1 MALERLRSFL
11 ARPATLAKKLIRR
24 LTSHSGVEM
33 KSVDEQL
40 ELIRRG
46 VDRIEPADGLRKKL
60 EQSATTG
67 KPLRVKYG
75 IDPTGID
82 VHLGHTVPL
91 RKLRQFQELGHK
103 AVLIIGNYTA
113 LVGDPSGRDETRKSL
128 TQEQV
133 EANAKEYL
141 TQISKIIDVGRA
153 EVRLNGEWFGK
164 FSFLDVLRM
173 MGQITMQRMLERDD
187 FTKRVKEGKPISLHE
202 CLYPLMQGYDSVA
215 INADVELG
223 GSEQLFNLMV
233 GRDLQRNAMHL
244 GFDKAQEPQVAV
256 TLPILRGLDGHR
268 KMGKSLNNYIGVGES
283 ADQQFGK
290 AMSIPDDL
298 MREWFTLLTD
308 FSPADIESFVGPG
321 KLHPMAVKKTLAA
334 EIVSFYHGSRAA
346 LLATVNWEKQF
357 SERKDPDTIPE
368 VAIPA
373 EEAAKPIGLPQLLV
387 RVGFCKSNN
396 EARQKVIEGAV
407 SVGPD
412 RTKLTDPKATVA
424 VEDGL
429 VIRLGSK
436 KIARIRVGTNV

>member
-1 MALERLRSFL
+1 
-11 ARPATLAKKLIRR
+11 
-24 LTSHSGVEM
+24 M

-46 VDRIEPADGLRKKL
+46 VEQIEPGDGLKKKL
-60 EQSATTG
+60 DQSAKTG

-91 RKLRQFQELGHK
+91 RKLRLFQDLGHT

-128 TQEQV
+128 TQDQV
-133 EANAKEYL
+133 EANAKDYL
-141 TQISKIIDVGRA
+141 KQISRIIDIDRA
-153 EVRLNGEWFGK
+153 EVRFNGEWFAK

-173 MGQITMQRMLERDD
+173 MGQITIQRMLERDD

-233 GRDLQRNAMHL
+233 GRDLQRNAQHL
-244 GFDKAQEPQVAV
+244 GFDKPQEPQVAI

-268 KMGKSLNNYIGVGES
+268 KMGKSLNNYIGVAES
-283 ADQQFGK
+283 SDDQFTK
-290 AMSIPDDL
+290 TMSIPDTL
-298 MREWFTLLTD
+298 MRGWFTLLTD
-308 FSPADIESFVGPG
+308 RPIEEVHHLALTEEDIKQKAEPRSD
-321 KLHPMAVKKTLAA
+321 PMAAKKTLARD
-334 EIVSFYHGSRAA
+334 IVSFYHGADEAVAA
-346 LLATVNWEKQF
+346 QKRWEHRV
-357 SERKDPDTIPE
+357 SGRNDPEVIPE
-368 VAIPA
+368 VMIPA
-373 EEAAKPIGLPQLLV
+373 GAATNEMGLLRLLV
-387 RVGFCKSNN
+387 AVGFCKSNN

-412 RTKLTDPKATVA
+412 RTKVTDPKAMFKL
-424 VEDGL
+424 EDGL
-429 VIRLGSK
+429 IVRLGSK
-436 KIARIRVGTNV
+436 KIARVKLAGNV